1 MAGFAATIGG
11 RILFYAIGD
20 NYVDTEQ
27 QFELFSTFENV
38 VQLTYED
45 LMNNEKTI
53 ERNADVVLFFPYN
66 LWNVHV
72 ETGNDIYGVGDYG
85 KRIDGLKL
93 CLCEKLEQVFP
104 EAIYVNKPHVFALER
119 DKIDTKNLLALQ
131 CINVA
136 TAVAKDIPTIR
147 NALEAGNCIYIKVR
161 YGSMGKGITRLE
173 EGKWL
178 TNFRFVN
185 GEIKNHHYDDQW
197 KTIDVTDNYSFLE
210 KLLKEDV
217 LVEEGVETPKELG
230 YKFDIRGIFI
240 YGRLA
245 ELYGRASKNAMI
257 TNLSQGG
264 ESIEF
269 NALIDMIGHEKLA
282 NAVREM
288 HNANSV
294 FGTNLL
300 GVDVTFDENLKPYI
314 IEVNSFPGLGHG
326 IDEEH
331 IREGLLRDVYSE
343 MINGR
348 NGKTPGFTTPL
359 LHNEEKKDC
368 LHTYQ
373 PFSVKKDFY
382 KRYVCH
388 A

>member
-1 MAGFAATIGG
+1 M
-11 RILFYAIGD
+11 FYAIGD

-38 VQLTYED
+38 VQLTYEN
-45 LMNNEKTI
+45 LMNTEKTI
-53 ERNADVVLFFPYN
+53 ARNADIVLFFPYN
-66 LWNVHV
+66 LWNIHV
-72 ETGNDIYGVGDYG
+72 ETGNDIYGVGNYG
-85 KRIDGLKL
+85 KKIDGLKL

-119 DKIDTKNLLALQ
+119 DKIGTKNLLALQ

-147 NALEAGNCIYIKVR
+147 NALEAGNCIYVKVR

-217 LVEEGVETPKELG
+217 LVEEGVETPKEWG

-245 ELYGRASKNAMI
+245 ELYGRASKNGMI

-264 ESIEF
+264 ESVEF
-269 NALIDMIGHEKLA
+269 NALVDMIGYEQLA
-282 NAVREM
+282 SAVREM
-288 HNANSV
+288 HNANRV

-300 GVDVTFDENLKPYI
+300 GVDVTFDENLSPYI

-343 MINGR
+343 MR
-348 NGKTPGFTTPL
+348 NGHIRDT
-359 LHNEEKKDC
+359 
-368 LHTYQ
+368 Q

-382 KRYVCH
+382 KSYVCH